1 MKTNLYIILFYFIST
16 FNFAQTGNNCLDAIP
31 IEAGLHSLGSIDGD
45 SYALNCTEYSAE
57 NGNLEWYSYTS
68 NGDYLIT
75 ITSDLPINVGLDTRF
90 HIYQGACSESSFE
103 FNCIGG
109 DDDSGEGYLSV
120 DSFYSY
126 SGETYYIAWDDHWQ
140 NNDFVFELIESDPP
154 PQAPLSFTSQGVN
167 HQGSA
172 RAVVDMN
179 NDQLDDLVSISSTN
193 ININYQTVSGDFNT
207 VDITTTEAVNTP
219 GWSLAAGDFDGNGYN
234 DLLYGGGS
242 GVTFM
247 KANSD
252 GTSFEQISGDEYVFS
267 QRSNFIDI
275 NNDGHLDA
283 FVCHDVQP
291 TVYYLNNGQ
300 GDLQFFQG
308 PNSDGVSSGIGGVE
322 YELAAYPGPQEGGN
336 YGSVWIDYDNDRD
349 ADLYIAKCRGGDVQW
364 KYNEL
369 WRNNGDGTFSN
380 VADLTG
386 YYNGFYPSAGHDNSS
401 NLGDPM
407 QTWSS
412 AWGDFNNDG
421 FMDVYV
427 GASSDADGGS
437 KLMKNN
443 GDGSFSDVTE
453 NSGVSEAPNGI
464 ENAPGDFNNDGY
476 IDILSNGSILL
487 NNGDMS
493 FSVFSQEM
501 PGPGGIGDVNNDGFL
516 DVFNGSLMVNNGNN
530 NNWITISTIGM
541 TAALM
546 GSNSNGIGARIE
558 ITTENIGTQI
568 RDVQSGTGFRYMSSL
583 NTHFGLGEDTQIS
596 EITVYWPSGIIDV
609 INSADINQH
618 LIINEGETLS
628 NDNYSSDELIIY
640 PNPVENKL
648 SVKSEFDLINSIY
661 SVFDIQGKR
670 ILNNTL
676 VNNEIDVSALSSGQY
691 ILRIMSNKN
700 ITTQKFMKK

>member
-1 MKTNLYIILFYFIST
+1 
-16 FNFAQTGNNCLDAIP
+16 
-31 IEAGLHSLGSIDGD
+31 
-45 SYALNCTEYSAE
+45 
-57 NGNLEWYSYTS
+57 
-68 NGDYLIT
+68 
-75 ITSDLPINVGLDTRF
+75 
-90 HIYQGACSESSFE
+90 
-103 FNCIGG
+103 
-109 DDDSGEGYLSV
+109 
-120 DSFYSY
+120 
-126 SGETYYIAWDDHWQ
+126 
-140 NNDFVFELIESDPP
+140 
-154 PQAPLSFTSQGVN
+154 
-167 HQGSA
+167 
-172 RAVVDMN
+172 
-179 NDQLDDLVSISSTN
+179 
-193 ININYQTVSGDFNT
+193 
-207 VDITTTEAVNTP
+207 
-219 GWSLAAGDFDGNGYN
+219 
-234 DLLYGGGS
+234 
-242 GVTFM
+242 
-247 KANSD
+247 
-252 GTSFEQISGDEYVFS
+252 
-267 QRSNFIDI
+267 
-275 NNDGHLDA
+275 
-283 FVCHDVQP
+283 
-291 TVYYLNNGQ
+291 
-300 GDLQFFQG
+300 
-308 PNSDGVSSGIGGVE
+308 
-322 YELAAYPGPQEGGN
+322 
-336 YGSVWIDYDNDRD
+336 
-349 ADLYIAKCRGGDVQW
+349 
-364 KYNEL
+364 
-369 WRNNGDGTFSN
+369 
-380 VADLTG
+380 
-386 YYNGFYPSAGHDNSS
+386 
-401 NLGDPM
+401 M

-691 ILRIMSNKN
+691 ILRIISNKN